1 MQVQLRERTF
11 GELFSLIFS
20 LALSLFPK
28 LFVIL
33 AIFSLPS
40 LAFNLVFGFG
50 DGLGGPDPDSV
61 DLTMAEISILGLLLM
76 LGVLLMIVANAL
88 AQGACMLLVAGS
100 FTGGSATIG
109 ECFGAAFRR
118 LLSLVGFS
126 LLFSLVVGIGFLLCL
141 VPGLIF
147 WPMFI
152 LGVPAIMVE
161 RLGATTGMARSRELT
176 TGHRWPVLGMQLLIT
191 FMLSLING
199 VVIMI
204 AVLIPSMLSGEPAA
218 VSAVILWLVQVAT
231 MTVTVVF
238 PVVYYFNL
246 RVVKED
252 FDIVQLTAMVDEIG
266 RRGRGE

>member
-1 MQVQLRERTF
+1 VQLRERTF

-20 LALSLFPK
+20 LALSHFPM

-33 AIFSLPS
+33 AVFSLPS
-40 LAFNLVFGFG
+40 LAFNLVYGFG
-50 DGLGGPDPDSV
+50 DGLGGPDLESV
-61 DLTMAEISILGLLLM
+61 DLTMAGISLLGLLLI
-76 LGVLLMIVANAL
+76 IVANAL
-88 AQGACMLLVAGS
+88 AQGAGMLLVAGS
-100 FTGGSATIG
+100 FTGRSATIG

-118 LLSLVGFS
+118 LLPLVGFS
-126 LLFSLVVGIGFLLCL
+126 LLFSLVVGIGLLACL

-161 RLGATTGMARSRELT
+161 RMRATSAMARSRVLT
-176 TGHRWPVLGMQLLIT
+176 KGHRWPVLGMQLLIT

-199 VVIMI
+199 VVMI
-204 AVLIPSMLSGEPAA
+204 AVLLPSMLSEGSEVAA
-218 VSAVILWLVQVAT
+218 AYTVILWFVQVAT

-246 RVVKED
+246 RVVKEG
-252 FDIVQLTAMVDEIG
+252 FDVLQLTAMVDEIG
-266 RRGRGE
+266 RRGRAR